1 MAVYAFVAAAAFLEN
16 VVPFVPSDVIVAL
29 AAFLSARGETTATT
43 VFLFTWAGSVLG
55 AGLVYLLAR
64 RYGRAFFE
72 SGPGRKLLTPD
83 AVVTVEREYLRF
95 GLAGLFFARLLP
107 GFRSFTAPFA
117 GLVRIGAVRAFIPF
131 ALASGVWY
139 GAIVYLSAR
148 LGRNW
153 EDVVRLVSTMNRAFG
168 SLALTVMA
176 AGVAWWLL
184 NRRRR
189 RHERLALEVTEAL
202 APFPGLSERAL
213 TDPAVAAVAAL
224 LLETAHADGV
234 FSVEE
239 LRVLEQHLRSR
250 LHLPGGVAQSAPRE
264 ARAVLE
270 RLEPATRAG
279 LAEQFREI
287 AFADE
292 ALRRHEHHIMARVAL
307 LLGLEPP
314 PLARTD
320 GP

>member
-1 MAVYAFVAAAAFLEN
+1 VYAFVAAAGFLEN
-16 VVPFVPSDVIVAL
+16 LVPFVPSDALVAL
-29 AAFLSARGETTATT
+29 AAFLSARGDTTATAI
-43 VFLFTWAGSVLG
+43 FLWTWIGSVLG
-55 AGLVYLLAR
+55 AGVVYFLAR
-64 RYGRAFFE
+64 RFGRAFFE

-131 ALASGVWY
+131 ALASGAWY
-139 GAIVYLSAR
+139 GAVIYLSAR

-153 EDVVRLVSTMNRAFG
+153 EDVLRLVSTMNRAFG
-168 SLALTVMA
+168 GLAVAVM
-176 AGVAWWLL
+176 GVVVAWWLL

-189 RHERLALEVTEAL
+189 RHERLALEVTGAL

-213 TDPAVAAVAAL
+213 TDPAVAAVAAV
-224 LLETAHADGV
+224 LLETAHADGA

-250 LHLPGGVAQSAPRE
+250 LHLPGGVGQAAPGE

-279 LAEQFREI
+279 LAEQVREI

-292 ALRRHEHHIMARVAL
+292 ALRRHETQIMARVAR
-307 LLGLEPP
+307 LLGLEAP
-314 PLARTD
+314 ARGRD
-320 GP
+320 DRQ